1 MRAPAGAPD
10 RPAPDADG
18 RLTVVDFRYHLVS
31 IIAVFLALAV
41 GIVVGTA
48 ALNGPVLDSLRGSI
62 TRLTE
67 DKRTLET
74 DVATLRSEV
83 QASDDFALGIAPT
96 LVRGSLSGER
106 VLLVVTPETP
116 ADLAERLVPVL
127 AEAGASV
134 TGQLSVLPALSDP
147 EQRLLIEDL
156 VAEVVPAGVELP
168 DGSPV
173 ERAAAELAAALAV
186 QGGDSDAEPG
196 ADGIDAGEAQAVVS
210 AFQEA
215 DLVEFSSDD
224 ATLRQATLVV
234 VLGGPAPTTEPD
246 EEELETELEDERA
259 VLALARAFQDR
270 ADGVVVAGPTGSGDA
285 TGLVGLLRED
295 SGTAAQVSSV
305 DNADRGVGVVAVVQA
320 LAEQQAG
327 AVGQYG
333 SGAGSSGPLPTTA
346 PAS

>member
-1 MRAPAGAPD
+1 M
-10 RPAPDADG
+10 
-18 RLTVVDFRYHLVS
+18 VDFRYHLVS

-67 DKRTLET
+67 DKRTLES
-74 DVATLRSEV
+74 DVDTLRGEV
-83 QASDDFALGIAPT
+83 QASDDFALEIAPA

-116 ADLAERLVPVL
+116 ADLTERLVPLLV
-127 AEAGASV
+127 EAGASV

-156 VAEVVPAGVELP
+156 VAQVVPAGVDLP

-173 ERAAAELAAALAV
+173 ERAAAELAAALTVA
-186 QGGDSDAEPG
+186 GGQSGDADGEPG
-196 ADGIDAGEAQAVVS
+196 AGGIDAGEAQAVVS

-215 DLVEFSSDD
+215 DLVDFSSDD
-224 ATLRQATLVV
+224 TTLQQATLVV
-234 VLGGPAPTTEPD
+234 VLGGQAPTTP
-246 EEELETELEDERA
+246 LEEDEREGELQDERV
-259 VLALARAFQDR
+259 VLALARAFDNR
-270 ADGVVVAGPTGSGDA
+270 AEGVVVAGPTSSGGVD
-285 TGLVGLLRED
+285 GLVGLLRED
-295 SGTAAQVSSV
+295 ADTAARVSSV

-320 LAEQQAG
+320 LAEQLDG